1 MSSDSFVNWRA
12 TVLSPTATLREAIAN
27 LNATALQVVLVAD
40 NDGLLL
46 GTLTDGDVRRGL
58 LLSDDLDRPVAHS
71 IQKSPIVVG
80 PGTDRQTAVSL
91 LRARK
96 LRHLPVVDDLGR
108 IVGLHTLEELSQGKE
123 EIADLM
129 VVMAGGKGQR
139 LRPYTDSCPKPM
151 LPVDG
156 RPILEHI
163 LERAI
168 EQGFRR
174 FVFAVHYLPDQIVK
188 YFSEGKQWGVQI
200 DYLHERHSLGTV
212 GGLAN
217 LGELPT
223 SRVVVTNGDILA
235 TVNYVDILHF
245 HQANKASGTM
255 AVRVHEWQHPY
266 GVVHTNGLEIVGFEE
281 KPQHRSYVNAGVYV
295 LESDVLKILDGKRCD
310 MPELFERIGMA
321 GGRTIVYPI
330 HESWVDIGQESEYLR
345 VRGKTLKSDGEEER

>member
-1 MSSDSFVNWRA
+1 MNLDSFVNWREA
-12 TVLSPTATLREAIAN
+12 VLSPTATLREAIAN
-27 LNATALQVVLVAD
+27 LNSTTLQVVLVAD
-40 NDGLLL
+40 DQGSLL
-46 GTLTDGDVRRGL
+46 GTLTDGDVRRSL
-58 LLSDDLDRPVAHS
+58 LRSDDLDRPVVDS
-71 IQKSPIVVG
+71 IQKAPIVVG

-108 IVGLHTLEELSQGKE
+108 IVGLHTLEELSQGS
-123 EIADLM
+123 EIPDLM

-139 LRPYTDSCPKPM
+139 LRPYTESCPKPM

-174 FVFAVHYLPDQIVK
+174 FVFSLHYLPDQIVE
-188 YFSEGKQWGVQI
+188 YFSDGKQWGVQI
-200 DYLHERHSLGTV
+200 DYLQERHSLGTV

-217 LGELPT
+217 LGGLPT
-223 SRVVVTNGDILA
+223 SRAVVANGDVLA
-235 TVNYVDILHF
+235 SIDYVDLLQF
-245 HQANKASGTM
+245 HQDNGALGTM
-255 AVRVHEWQHPY
+255 AVRIHEWQHPY
-266 GVVHTNGLEIVGFEE
+266 GVVQTDGLEIVGFEE

-295 LESDVLKILDGKRCD
+295 LESDALEMLDGKRCD
-310 MPELFERIGMA
+310 MPELFGRIGKA

-345 VRGKTLKSDGEEER
+345 VRGETPESDIKEEG